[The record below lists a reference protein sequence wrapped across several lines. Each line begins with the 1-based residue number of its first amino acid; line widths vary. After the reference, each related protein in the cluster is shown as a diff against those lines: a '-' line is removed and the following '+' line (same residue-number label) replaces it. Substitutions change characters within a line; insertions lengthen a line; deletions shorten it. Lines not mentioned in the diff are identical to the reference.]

1 MNIPQAL
8 SNQNGVKRKVHTKKK
23 KKGFITANV
32 AGTKYEIG
40 RKNDLFIMSNL
51 LMKGDINI
59 FKNVRCRSVELTKI
73 EDFKIFASNIHLT
86 AI

>member
-1 MNIPQAL
+1 MNVPPAL

-40 RKNDLFIMSNL
+40 RKNAFFHQFVHYVKLV
-51 LMKGDINI
+51 G
-59 FKNVRCRSVELTKI
+59 VRRRSHKAFLYLKMQDAVQ
-73 EDFKIFASNIHLT
+73 
-86 AI
+86 